1 MSESADWSDVLD
13 FAVGLGGWNVDPS
26 DPFRQPYSPENAA
39 LAAAERFGVTDPE
52 RIDLIESQVRHSRAI
67 N

>member
-13 FAVGLGGWNVDPS
+13 FAVGLGGWNVDPG

>member
-1 MSESADWSDVLD
+1 METVASWSEVLD

-26 DPFRQPYSPENAA
+26 DPLRRPYSPENAA

-52 RIDLIESQVRHSRAI
+52 RIELIESQVRHSRAI